1 MTRGRPPGKALNE
14 ALRIA
19 RTRGIVL
26 KIHQE
31 PESAGDLMVLN
42 GMQASLVRVKRTLHL
57 HCTLQET
64 EAHYA
69 DAIEKL
75 RSVSVP
81 AGIRRELWGWSRYR
95 TWRFFVVREKGLEE
109 MVMMVQRDCPDREE
123 VTANATFA
131 SGEPE

>member
-1 MTRGRPPGKALNE
+1 MTRGRPPRKALNE

-19 RTRGIVL
+19 RARGFEL
-26 KIHQE
+26 KIQQE

-42 GMQASLVRVKRTLHL
+42 RMQASLVRVKRTLRL

-69 DAIEKL
+69 DAIKRL

-81 AGIRRELWGWSRYR
+81 AGIRRELWVWSRYR
-95 TWRFFVVREKGLEE
+95 TWRFFIVQEKGLEE

-123 VTANATFA
+123 VAANATFA
-131 SGEPE
+131 SGQPE